1 MQNETCISELPEA
14 NRILFLEKV
23 RQSNIACQNGDFA
36 KAVQLYSDALILDP
50 KNHILYSNRSA
61 ARLKQGQFLLALQD
75 ATKARE
81 LCPQWPKAY
90 FRQGVALQCL
100 GRYGEALAAFSS
112 GLAQDPNSK
121 QLLSG
126 LIEASVK
133 SPLHHALDPT
143 FEQLKNMN
151 LDQSPFVV
159 ISVIGQELLAEKNY
173 EPAVTVLEAALRIGS
188 CSLKLRGS
196 VFSALSSAY
205 WALNQLDKAISYMQ
219 QDLAVAKS
227 LGDQLG
233 ECRAHGN
240 LGSAY
245 FSQGS
250 FKEALTAHRY
260 QLVLAM
266 KCKDTQSASIALT
279 SLGHVYTAIGDYPN
293 ALASHKQ
300 CVQLVKQ
307 MGNLLQEAREIGNVG
322 AVYLAMGEFDLAI
335 DCHQQH
341 LRLAKKLN
349 NQIEAAKA
357 YSNLGSSFHYKRNF
371 PQAILYHENVLKI
384 AAQIN
389 DRGLEARFNYRAYAG
404 LGHAA
409 RCAGDYNQ
417 AKKWHEKQLEMA
429 LAARDKIGEGRACS
443 NLGIVYQLLGEHD
456 HALKLHQAHLAIS
469 RQLQDKVRF
478 YFTKNSLN

>member
-1 MQNETCISELPEA
+1 M
-14 NRILFLEKV
+14 LFLEKV

-36 KAVQLYSDALILDP
+36 TAVQLYTDALLLDP
-50 KNHILYSNRSA
+50 TNHILYSNRSA
-61 ARLKQGQFLLALQD
+61 ARLKQGQFLMALQD

-121 QLLSG
+121 QLLNG
-126 LIEASVK
+126 LVEASIK
-133 SPLHHALDPT
+133 SPLRHALDPT

-159 ISVIGQELLAEKNY
+159 ISVIGQELLGAGQY
-173 EPAVTVLEAALRIGS
+173 HPAVTVLESALRIGS

-250 FKEALTAHRY
+250 YKEALTAHRY

-349 NQIEAAKA
+349 NQVEAAKA
-357 YSNLGSSFHYKRNF
+357 YSNLGSSYHYKRNF
-371 PQAILYHENVLKI
+371 SQAIAYHENVLKI
-384 AAQIN
+384 AAQLG
-389 DRGLEARFNYRAYAG
+389 DRALEARFNYRAYAG

-417 AKKWHEKQLEMA
+417 AKKYHEKQLEMA
-429 LAARDKIGEGRACS
+429 LAARDKVGEGRACS

-456 HALKLHQAHLAIS
+456 HALKLHQAHLTIS
-469 RQLQDKVRF
+469 RQLQDKV
-478 YFTKNSLN
+478 S

>member
-1 MQNETCISELPEA
+1 MFGFQ
-14 NRILFLEKV
+14 
-23 RQSNIACQNGDFA
+23 
-36 KAVQLYSDALILDP
+36 DALQLDP
-50 KNHILYSNRSA
+50 TNHILFSNRSA

-81 LCPQWPKAY
+81 LEPRWPKAY

-100 GRYGEALAAFSS
+100 GRYGDALAAFSS
-112 GLAQDPNSK
+112 GLAEDSNST

-126 LIEASVK
+126 LVEASIK
-133 SPLHHALDPT
+133 SPLRHALDPT
-143 FEQLKNMN
+143 FGQLKTMQ

-159 ISVIGQELLAEKNY
+159 ISVIGQELLGAGQY
-173 EPAVTVLEAALRIGS
+173 HSAVTVLEAALRIGS

-205 WALNQLDKAISYMQ
+205 WALNKLDKAISYMQ

-227 LGDQLG
+227 LGDTAG

-250 FKEALTAHRY
+250 YKEALTAHRY

-279 SLGHVYTAIGDYPN
+279 SLGHVYTAIGDFPN

-322 AVYLAMGEFDLAI
+322 AVYLAMGEFDSAV
-335 DCHQQH
+335 DCHSQH

-349 NQIEAAKA
+349 NQVEAARA
-357 YSNLGSSFHYKRNF
+357 YSSLASSFHYKRNF
-371 PQAILYHENVLKI
+371 SKAIYYHENVLRI
-384 AAQIN
+384 AQTLG
-389 DRGLEARFNYRAYAG
+389 DRSIEAR
-404 LGHAA
+404 
-409 RCAGDYNQ
+409 
-417 AKKWHEKQLEMA
+417 
-429 LAARDKIGEGRACS
+429 
-443 NLGIVYQLLGEHD
+443 
-456 HALKLHQAHLAIS
+456 
-469 RQLQDKVRF
+469 
-478 YFTKNSLN
+478 

>member
-1 MQNETCISELPEA
+1 M
-14 NRILFLEKV
+14 LFLEKV

-36 KAVQLYSDALILDP
+36 TAVQLYTDALQLDQT
-50 KNHILYSNRSA
+50 NHILFSNRSA

-81 LCPQWPKAY
+81 LCPTWAKAF

-100 GRYGEALAAFSS
+100 GRYGEALAAFSA
-112 GLAQDPNSK
+112 GLSQDPGSK
-121 QLLSG
+121 QLLAG
-126 LIEASVK
+126 LLEASIK
-133 SPLHHALDPT
+133 SPLKSFLEPT
-143 FEQLKNMN
+143 FDQLRNMN

-159 ISVIGQELLAEKNY
+159 ISVIGQELLGTCQYNS
-173 EPAVTVLEAALRIGS
+173 AVIVLESALKIGS

-250 FKEALTAHRY
+250 YKEALTAHRY

-266 KCKDTQSASIALT
+266 KCKDTHSASIALT
-279 SLGHVYTAIGDYPN
+279 SLGHVYTAIGDFPN

-300 CVQLVKQ
+300 CVQLMKQ
-307 MGNLLQEAREIGNVG
+307 MGNLLEEAREIGNVG
-322 AVYLAMGEFDLAI
+322 AVYLSMGEFDLAI

-349 NQIEAAKA
+349 NLVEMAKA
-357 YSNLGSSFHYKRNF
+357 FSNLGSSYHYKRNF
-371 PQAILYHENVLKI
+371 TQAIVYHENVLKI
-384 AAQIN
+384 ASQLN
-389 DRGLEARFNYRAYAG
+389 DRALETRFLYRAYAG

-409 RCAGDYNQ
+409 RCCGDYTL

-429 LAARDKIGEGRACS
+429 LAARDKVGEGR
-443 NLGIVYQLLGEHD
+443 
-456 HALKLHQAHLAIS
+456 
-469 RQLQDKVRF
+469 
-478 YFTKNSLN
+478 

>member
-1 MQNETCISELPEA
+1 M
-14 NRILFLEKV
+14 LFLEKV
-23 RQSNIACQNGDFA
+23 RQSNIACQNGDFST
-36 KAVQLYSDALILDP
+36 AVQLYTDALLLDP
-50 KNHILYSNRSA
+50 TNHILYSNRSA

-100 GRYGEALAAFSS
+100 GRYAEALAAFSS

-126 LIEASVK
+126 LVEASVK
-133 SPLHHALDPT
+133 SPMRPALEPT

-159 ISVIGQELLAEKNY
+159 ISVIGQELLGGGHY
-173 EPAVTVLEAALRIGS
+173 HSAVTVLEAALKIGS

-205 WALNQLDKAISYMQ
+205 WALNQLDKAIAYMQ

-266 KCKDTQSASIALT
+266 KCKDTQSAAIALT

-307 MGNLLQEAREIGNVG
+307 MGNLLQEAREISNVG

-349 NQIEAAKA
+349 NMVEMAKA
-357 YSNLGSSFHYKRNF
+357 YSNLGSSYHYKRNF
-371 PQAILYHENVLKI
+371 SQAIVYHENVLKI
-384 AAQIN
+384 ASQLN
-389 DRGLEARFNYRAYAG
+389 DRALETRFLYRAYAG

-409 RCAGDYNQ
+409 RCAGDYSQ
-417 AKKWHEKQLEMA
+417 SKKWHEKQLEMA
-429 LAARDKIGEGRACS
+429 LAARDKIGEGRWV
-443 NLGIVYQLLGEHD
+443 IQLL
-456 HALKLHQAHLAIS
+456 LFSSVIS
-469 RQLQDKVRF
+469 KFL
-478 YFTKNSLN
+478 NSLSVLKGNLIIQTVSS